1 MGGINV
7 AYFIFGLELRNEII
21 AIIHSV
27 FRIDFQCLGL
37 GKSVTRSKFV
47 YFPFIYLLL
56 TAKVRPWFPQQQ
68 LFPRQLRT

>member
-27 FRIDFQCLGL
+27 FRIDF
-37 GKSVTRSKFV
+37 
-47 YFPFIYLLL
+47 
-56 TAKVRPWFPQQQ
+56 
-68 LFPRQLRT
+68 